1 MEMETI
7 VQANN
12 LGKKYGNKWVIRNA
26 SFSVQKGEIV
36 GLVGKNGAGKTTLIR
51 LLTGIIKP
59 SEGSFTL
66 FGNTDLIHSLGKV
79 SARIEH
85 PSIHKSR
92 SGKDNLTENCL
103 LHGRKDPVESG
114 YIRKQ
119 REYVGLG
126 ERYSSRRP
134 CGAYSLG
141 RKQRLGIAMAR
152 VTKPELMLLDEPTNG
167 LDPEGIKQIRE
178 LLLKLNREQNVTRL
192 ISSHILSELGKFAT
206 SYIFIDKGRL
216 LEKIS
221 AENLENTSR
230 HRYIIGTSDNRK
242 AACLRKEK
250 GYEVNQDNEFL
261 NVYNVNNQ
269 MDFLNLLIENRLTLT
284 HFESKENGLE
294 EHFLRLIGDRK

>member
-1 MEMETI
+1 
-7 VQANN
+7 
-12 LGKKYGNKWVIRNA
+12 
-26 SFSVQKGEIV
+26 
-36 GLVGKNGAGKTTLIR
+36 
-51 LLTGIIKP
+51 
-59 SEGSFTL
+59 
-66 FGNTDLIHSLGKV
+66 
-79 SARIEH
+79 
-85 PSIHKSR
+85 
-92 SGKDNLTENCL
+92 
-103 LHGRKDPVESG
+103 
-114 YIRKQ
+114 
-119 REYVGLG
+119 
-126 ERYSSRRP
+126 
-134 CGAYSLG
+134 
-141 RKQRLGIAMAR
+141 MAR